1 MQNKTFSIVIPAYNE
16 EDRAA
21 DTIPEI
27 ANTFNVIALL
37 AMRQQL
43 QTMAQAT
50 IHTISLLG

>member
-37 AMRQQL
+37 AMR
-43 QTMAQAT
+43 
-50 IHTISLLG
+50 